1 MFFCRH
7 PESVKEAFRIEAA
20 YMPGKA
26 SGSAYDP
33 YTTSIQWSRRFIGL
47 KLFMS
52 LAEQG
57 QSGFAGM
64 IDHQARMG
72 NLLRNDLVASGWRI
86 VNETPLP
93 IVCFTRDGLDVL
105 RFLEMMKSKQIAWM
119 AETRLHDQ
127 RVVRACITS
136 FKTTDED
143 IHWIV
148 DEMNRFVGQ
157 IAETVSMPAQS

>member
-1 MFFCRH
+1 
-7 PESVKEAFRIEAA
+7 
-20 YMPGKA
+20 MPGKA
-26 SGSAYDP
+26 SESAYDP

-52 LAEQG
+52 LAEYG
-57 QSGFAGM
+57 QNGLADK

-72 NLLRNDLVASGWRI
+72 NLLRDHLIASGWRI

-93 IVCFTRDGLDVL
+93 LVCFTRDGLDIP
-105 RFLEMMKSKQIAWM
+105 RFLEMLKSKQIAWM
-119 AETRLHDQ
+119 AETRLQDQ

-136 FKTTDED
+136 FKTSEKD

-148 DEMNRFVGQ
+148 DEMNRLVGQ
-157 IAETVSMPAQS
+157 NAEMLSMPAKS